1 MNAAA
6 ERLLDEAMP
15 RWDVHERHQ
24 RVVAAPLEDVWRAVL
39 DLTVGELPLTSAL
52 MRVRTL
58 GAPLGAR
65 DRPVVDALPP
75 GEVDRREPTELL
87 YAMVS
92 PTSWRKPMSSGPATQ
107 PGTTEQLNR
116 PLPDGWVR
124 VGMDFRL
131 QPVAAGTTRLATET
145 RVLATGPRA
154 KRVFGVYWLVIRA
167 GSGAI
172 RREMLRAV
180 ARRAE
185 AASV

>member
-1 MNAAA
+1 MDGAA

-24 RVVAAPLEDVWRAVL
+24 RVVAAPVEDVWRAVL

-52 MRVRTL
+52 MRVRTF
-58 GAPLGAR
+58 GAPLGTR

-107 PGTTEQLNR
+107 PGTTAQLNR

-131 QPVAAGTTRLATET
+131 QPVAAGTRLATET

-154 KRVFGVYWLVIRA
+154 RRVFGLYWLVIRA

-185 AASV
+185 AAGG